1 MQPSSNGPP
10 RTITLKIVVRKMIER
25 RLGLG
30 EIVQEELSLRP
41 PVSRLEIHWQK
52 KKKKRLGRCVCLGEG
67 RVSVILNGDLYMV
80 WEICCD
86 MLATRKKLIPRH
98 TYKIYPVL

>member
-52 KKKKRLGRCVCLGEG
+52 KKKKKARTLYLLGG
-67 RVSVILNGDLYMV
+67 R
-80 WEICCD
+80 
-86 MLATRKKLIPRH
+86 
-98 TYKIYPVL
+98 